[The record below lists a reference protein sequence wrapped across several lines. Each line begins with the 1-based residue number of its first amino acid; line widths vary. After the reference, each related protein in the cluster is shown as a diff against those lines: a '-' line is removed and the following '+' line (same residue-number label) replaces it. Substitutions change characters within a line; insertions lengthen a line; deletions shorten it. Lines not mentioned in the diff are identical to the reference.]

1 MLSKE
6 DTGIFRL
13 VRRWI
18 EVPFRFR
25 TLFWG
30 FVNNE
35 IRGRFAGSIGGFV
48 WSLLTPLANH
58 LIYIFVFS
66 VVLKIRLK
74 PMETGTDSFAV
85 FFLAGM
91 LPWLAFSE
99 ALNSSTDLFV
109 GRANLITKVAFPLEV
124 LPLTGVIVPFF
135 LNGLGFVMYLCYLTF
150 KGYAHFGWFWLP
162 VVIVVHMLFTLG
174 LITLVSSLSVFLRD
188 IKQFIGTALTLWFFL
203 TPIIYP
209 LSMVP
214 EKLRWIIKL
223 NPMYPFIE
231 LYHQVLLQHS
241 IAWELFGYV
250 TGLAAISF
258 ILGVLFFGRSKH
270 AFADVL

>member
-1 MLSKE
+1 MRI
-6 DTGIFRL
+6 IFL
-13 VRRWI
+13 VKRWA

-30 FVNNE
+30 FVSNE
-35 IRGRFAGSIGGFV
+35 IRGRFAGSVGGFV
-48 WSLLTPLANH
+48 WSLLTPLANM

-74 PMETGTDSFAV
+74 PMETGTDNFAV
-85 FFLAGM
+85 FLLAGM
-91 LPWLAFSE
+91 LPWAAFSE
-99 ALNSSTDLFV
+99 ALSSATDIFL

-135 LNGLGFVMYLCYLTF
+135 LNGLGFVMFLGYLVF
-150 KGYAHFGWFWLP
+150 EGYFHLGWLWLP
-162 VVIVVHMLFTLG
+162 VVIVVHMVFTLG
-174 LITLVSSLSVFLRD
+174 LIILISSLSVFLRD
-188 IKQFIGTALTLWFFL
+188 IKQFIGTVLSLWFFL

-214 EKLRWIIKL
+214 EKVRWMFKV

-231 LYHQVLLQHS
+231 LYHQILLQGS
-241 IAWELFGYV
+241 VLWGMLGYAAA
-250 TGLAAISF
+250 LAALF
-258 ILGVLFFGRSKH
+258 IVGGILFFERSKY

>member
-1 MLSKE
+1 MN
-6 DTGIFRL
+6 IFSL
-13 VRRWI
+13 IRRWV

-30 FVNNE
+30 FVSNE

-48 WSLLTPLANH
+48 WSLVTPLANL

-74 PMETGTDSFAV
+74 PMETGTDSFAI

-135 LNGLGFVMYLCYLTF
+135 LNGLGFVMFLGYLVF

-162 VVIVVHMLFTLG
+162 VVIVVHMIFSLG
-174 LITLVSSLSVFLRD
+174 LIILVSSLSVFLRD
-188 IKQFIGTALTLWFFL
+188 IKQFIGTAITLWFFL

-214 EKLRWIIKL
+214 EKFHWIIKL

-231 LYHQVLLQHS
+231 LYHQILLQGS
-241 IAWELFGYV
+241 VSWAMFGYV
-250 TGLAAISF
+250 IGLAALVFVGGI
-258 ILGVLFFGRSKH
+258 LFFERSRH

>member
-1 MLSKE
+1 MN
-6 DTGIFRL
+6 IFSL
-13 VRRWI
+13 IRRWV

-30 FVNNE
+30 FVSNE

-48 WSLLTPLANH
+48 WSLVTPLANL

-99 ALNSSTDLFV
+99 ALGSSTDLFV

-135 LNGLGFVMYLCYLTF
+135 LNGLGFVMYLGYLGF
-150 KGYAHFGWFWLP
+150 NGYAHFAWLWLP
-162 VVIVVHMLFTLG
+162 VIIAVHMVFTLG
-174 LITLVSSLSVFLRD
+174 LVILVSSLSVFLRD
-188 IKQFIGTALTLWFFL
+188 IKQFIGVALSLWFFL

-214 EKLRWIIKL
+214 EKFRWMIKL

-231 LYHQVLLQHS
+231 LYHQILLRHCIS
-241 IAWELFGYV
+241 WEPLVYAIC
-250 TGLAAISF
+250 AAAF
-258 ILGVLFFGRSKH
+258 FLGCAIIFFERSRR